1 MRVKVGDKWYQAEKG
16 QPIMIVMTD
25 GDRSN
30 IERMPAELTRYAC
43 FDNVEEKKAWM
54 WAESD

>member
-25 GDRSN
+25 GDCSN

-54 WAESD
+54 